1 MKGVNYIPQDVFL
14 PRVKKTDYEDIIS
27 AAVDANMNMIRV
39 WGGGIYEDDL
49 FYDLQIPYALAALG
63 GTIEVPTLDGKISL
77 KIPAGTQSNKT
88 FRLKNHGMPNLRYS
102 SRKGDLYVKI
112 SILVPTKLSKE
123 QKDSLIQF
131 AKSCG
136 EENFSETDG
145 FLGKAKKFFES
156 D

>member
-1 MKGVNYIPQDVFL
+1 
-14 PRVKKTDYEDIIS
+14 
-27 AAVDANMNMIRV
+27 
-39 WGGGIYEDDL
+39 
-49 FYDLQIPYALAALG
+49 
-63 GTIEVPTLDGKISL
+63 
-77 KIPAGTQSNKT
+77 
-88 FRLKNHGMPNLRYS
+88 MPNLRYS
-102 SRKGDLYVKI
+102 SRTGDLYVKI